1 MIRST
6 SLRIIALSLLLILAS
21 GAGILILDR
30 HWPPPL
36 EELNYS
42 TQILDHEGQLL
53 RLYTTP
59 DGYWRLPPDL
69 EQLDAVWLE
78 YLLLTEDRRFYQH
91 HGVDPLALLRAFW
104 QLLQHGKVVSGGSTV
119 TLQTVRLLEPR
130 PRRLS
135 SKLVEFFRAWQLE
148 RRLSKPEILELY
160 LTLTP
165 YGGNLQGIRAASR
178 FYFAKEPTYL
188 TPAEQALLI
197 ALPQA
202 PEARRPDRHPEAARQ
217 ARDRLLWRWYH
228 AGRLDAWT
236 RDSALA
242 SAIPT
247 QRQPTPALAP
257 HLGDRL
263 RRQAPTQNLFHTT
276 LDHTLQQRL
285 QQHLARAQADL
296 AEGQT
301 LAALVV
307 EHATGAIRAWVGSGD
322 YWATHFPGQVDMVTA
337 PRSPGSLL
345 KPFIYGLGFTQ
356 NLIHPHTRILDQPDP
371 AATYQPQNFDHRYQ
385 GEMRIAEALQLS
397 RNVPAVQV
405 LAQIGVATLLDALEH
420 AEIRLFLP
428 NAKAHDPGLAI
439 GLGGLGLTMLDLVTL
454 YTALGQAG
462 DIQYPWVLQNPSAPA
477 STHSR
482 RQKAWMHT
490 VSAWYVTRI
499 LLETPRPSGRWRDS
513 HPIAIK
519 TGTSFG
525 YRDAWALGVDAHY
538 TIAMWAGRP
547 DGGFTPDFTGMAVA
561 VPLLLDSFAFLPRTA
576 PDTPNITAWPGPP
589 PHGAYTGPAAELPED
604 LRWFAT
610 TTPFP
615 ARQEHPRFVYPRQGA
630 TLLWH
635 PEQNPLQLQ
644 VRHNSDT
651 LHWLINGHPTA
662 LHALSRQRY
671 AWQPPDYGA
680 YRLTVL
686 DEQGRSDS
694 VEIILERHHTVSL
707 SPNNP

>member
-1 MIRST
+1 MTRST
-6 SLRIIALSLLLILAS
+6 SLRIIALSLLLILAA
-21 GAGILILDR
+21 GAGVLLLDR

-36 EELNYS
+36 EGLNYS
-42 TQILDHEGQLL
+42 AQILDHEGQLL

-59 DGYWRLPPDL
+59 EGYWRLPPDL
-69 EQLDAVWLE
+69 EQLDKLWLE
-78 YLLLTEDRRFYQH
+78 RLLLTEDRRFYQH
-91 HGVDPLALLRAFW
+91 HGVDPLALLRAFQ
-104 QLLQHGKVVSGGSTV
+104 QLLQHGRVVSGGSTV
-119 TLQTVRLLEPR
+119 TLQTIRLLEPR
-130 PRRLS
+130 PRRLD

-148 RRLSKPEILELY
+148 QRLSKTEILELY
-160 LTLTP
+160 LTLAP
-165 YGGNLQGIRAASR
+165 YGGNLQGVRAASR
-178 FYFAKEPTYL
+178 FYFDKEPTYL

-202 PEARRPDRHPEAARQ
+202 PEARRPDRHAEAARQ

-228 AGRLDAWT
+228 AGLLDAWT
-236 RDSALA
+236 RDTALA

-247 QRQPTPALAP
+247 QRQSTPTLAP
-257 HLGDRL
+257 HLGDHL
-263 RRQAPTQNLFHTT
+263 RRQAPEQTLFHTS
-276 LDHTLQQRL
+276 LDYTLQHRL
-285 QQHLARAQADL
+285 QLHLARAQSEL

-307 EHATGAIRAWVGSGD
+307 EHTTGAVRAWVGSGD

-345 KPFIYGLGFTQ
+345 KPFIYGLGFRQ
-356 NLIHPHTRILDQPDP
+356 HLIHPHTRILDQPDP
-371 AATYQPQNFDHRYQ
+371 TSAYQPRNFDHRYQ

-397 RNVPAVQV
+397 RNVPAVQI
-405 LAQIGVATLLDALEH
+405 LAQIGVDALLDALEH

-428 NAKAHDPGLAI
+428 NAQAHDPGLAI

-462 DIQYPWVLQNPSAPA
+462 DIQHPRVLINPAETSPL
-477 STHSR
+477 TNGR
-482 RQKAWMHT
+482 REWMDA

-499 LLETPRPSGRWRDS
+499 LLDTPRPSGRWRDN

-538 TIAMWAGRP
+538 TIAVWAGRP
-547 DGGFTPDFTGMAVA
+547 DGGFTPDFTGMQVA

-576 PDTPNITAWPGPP
+576 PGTLTTRTWPGPP
-589 PHGAYTGPAAELPED
+589 PDGAYTGPATELPED
-604 LRWFAT
+604 LRWFT
-610 TTPFP
+610 TTSPFP
-615 ARQEHPRFVYPRQGA
+615 ARQEHPRFIYPRQDT

-635 PEQNPLQLQ
+635 PEQPPLQIQ
-644 VRHNSDT
+644 VRHNTDT
-651 LHWLINGHPTA
+651 LHWLINGRPASLQT
-662 LHALSRQRY
+662 LSRQRY
-671 AWQPPDYGA
+671 AWQPPDYGV

-694 VEIILERHHTVSL
+694 VEIILERHHTISL
-707 SPNNP
+707 TPDP